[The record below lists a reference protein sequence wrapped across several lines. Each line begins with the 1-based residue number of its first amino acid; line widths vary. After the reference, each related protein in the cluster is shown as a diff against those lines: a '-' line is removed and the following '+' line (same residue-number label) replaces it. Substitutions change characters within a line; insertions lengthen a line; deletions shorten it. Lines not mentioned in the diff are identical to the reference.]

1 MWVELWFTEHQAEGI
16 ALSLKVRRSVYHEE
30 TPYQRLDVLETEAYG
45 RVLLLDGMVMTT
57 ERDGH
62 VYSEML
68 SHVPLITH
76 PHPERV
82 LIIGGGDGGVA
93 CEVLRHSSVRAVDL
107 VEIDAAVLRIAEE
120 FLPGVGKCLKDPHV
134 HVHVADGFA
143 FLDDRTEHYDVILV
157 DSTEP
162 VGPAVQL
169 FELSF
174 YEKLRKSLRPGGLI
188 AAQTDNPWLKWE
200 RVERAHRLIGRVFP
214 HVWTYL
220 ASIPTYP
227 SGLWS
232 FTLGSLGP
240 DPFVFDEARAQV
252 LPTRYYS
259 PEVHRAAFAL
269 PRELT
274 VSLQGGGGI

>member
-1 MWVELWFTEHQAEGI
+1 MELWFTEYQAEGV
-16 ALSLKVRRSVYHEE
+16 ALSLKVRRSLHHEVS
-30 TPYQRLDVLETEAYG
+30 PYQRIDVLETEAYG

-68 SHVPLITH
+68 AHVPLVTH

-82 LIIGGGDGGVA
+82 LIVGGGDGGVA
-93 CEVLRHSSVRAVDL
+93 CEVLRHASVQSVDL
-107 VEIDAAVLRIAEE
+107 VEIDAAVLRVAEAFFPE
-120 FLPGVGKCLKDPHV
+120 AGKCLRDSRV

-143 FLDDRTEHYDVILV
+143 FLDGRTAYYDVILV

-169 FELSF
+169 FELAF
-174 YEKLRKSLRPGGLI
+174 YEKLRSALRTDGLF
-188 AAQTDNPWLKWE
+188 AAQTDNPWLKRE
-200 RVERAHRLIGRVFP
+200 RVVRAHHLVGRAFP
-214 HVWTYL
+214 RVWTYL

-240 DPFVFDEARAQV
+240 DPLTFDAARAEA
-252 LPTRYYS
+252 LPTRYYT
-259 PEVHRAAFAL
+259 PEVHRASFAL
-269 PRELT
+269 PRELLT
-274 VSLQGGGGI
+274 ALREGGEA